1 MLGGSVRHGVV
12 VEVDLMG
19 QLSADDATVLRIAGR
34 LYERVE
40 EPDGWENSLQDLAD
54 ELQGVGLCLHRY
66 DLGQRCG
73 EAVRPL
79 RGLTAEDAREYG
91 EVHAANNIWMAQ
103 LPGIPQPADVIV
115 SHKLY
120 PENEL
125 VRHRFY
131 HEFLEPRGLFALVA
145 AVLYAGPSEFTTVN
159 ILRGPQPGR
168 FSDTEEQLVRRLAPH
183 LCNVHHVQ
191 WLFAGVRSKR
201 AVLADV
207 LDHLPTAV
215 FAIDPDLRVVVANRA
230 AEELAEAGKC
240 LKISRGKLELHDP
253 EARDALREAVGGL
266 AATARGHGTGAGG
279 SFPISRPS
287 LACPYVATA
296 VPIRALVPI
305 DNTSGACCL
314 LLVEDPDRRDVPPEL
329 RLMQMWGLTPAEARA
344 AALLASGLS
353 PREVSVQ
360 LEIGYNTVR
369 SQLQMIFLKTDT
381 SRQGDLVRLLT
392 RFGMTVADGSQID
405 TDGGATCPDE
415 SGP

>member
-1 MLGGSVRHGVV
+1 
-12 VEVDLMG
+12 MG
-19 QLSADDATVLRIAGR
+19 QLRADDATVLRIASR
-34 LYERVE
+34 LYERAE
-40 EPDGWENSLQDLAD
+40 EPDGWEDSLRDLAD

-79 RGLTAEDAREYG
+79 RGLTAEDVREYG

-103 LPGIPQPADVIV
+103 LPGTPQPADVIV

-120 PENEL
+120 PEDEL

-131 HEFLEPRGLFALVA
+131 HEFLEPRGLYALVA
-145 AVLYAGPSEFTTVN
+145 VVLFAGPSDFTTVN

-183 LCNVHHVQ
+183 LCNVHRVEG
-191 WLFAGVRSKR
+191 LFAAIRGKR

-215 FAIDPDLRVVVANRA
+215 FALDLDLRVVVANCA
-230 AEELAEAGKC
+230 AEELVEAGDC

-253 EARDALREAVGGL
+253 EARDALRGAVGGL
-266 AATARGHGTGAGG
+266 AAAAHGHGTAAGG

-296 VPIRALVPI
+296 VPIGPLVPT
-305 DNTSGACCL
+305 DNTNGACCL

-344 AALLASGLS
+344 AVLLASGLS
-353 PREVSVQ
+353 PREISVQ
-360 LEIGYNTVR
+360 LEISFNTVR
-369 SQLQMIFLKTDT
+369 SHLQMIFLKTDT
-381 SRQGDLVRLLT
+381 SRQGDLIRLLT
-392 RFGMTVADGSQID
+392 RFGMTVADGSEIGA
-405 TDGGATCPDE
+405 DGEG
-415 SGP
+415 